1 MENKQHIQVVFV
13 KQIKNGTAL
22 HSKMKYFQYK
32 EMTVKNASC
41 LRNDKYTL
49 LCVVLQQYPHFMTN
63 KFSLIFKDLF

>member
-1 MENKQHIQVVFV
+1 MVFV

-22 HSKMKYFQYK
+22 PVKMKYFQYK

-41 LRNDKYTL
+41 LRNDKHTL

-63 KFSLIFKDLF
+63 KFTFKDLF